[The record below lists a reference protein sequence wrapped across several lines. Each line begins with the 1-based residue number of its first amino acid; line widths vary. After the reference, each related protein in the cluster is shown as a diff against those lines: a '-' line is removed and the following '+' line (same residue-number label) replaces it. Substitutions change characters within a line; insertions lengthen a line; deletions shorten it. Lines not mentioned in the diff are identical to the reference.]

1 MSDLNIKGHLS
12 MASANIMWGL
22 MSPAAKIAMSSTTI
36 APLIMVDM
44 RVAGAAI
51 LFWISSLFFKH
62 EHVPPKD
69 LLLLAGAA
77 MIGIVLN
84 QGCFIVG
91 ISYTSPGEGSLITTT
106 MPMWVMILAWIIL
119 HEPITAKKAG
129 GIALGAIG
137 AIILVVGSTSANATA
152 KNPTLGD
159 LIVLA
164 AQLSYALYLTL
175 YRNFIKRYSLIT
187 LMKWMFLFATMAMV
201 GITLPS
207 LLDTQW
213 GNISQ
218 TEWAAAGYVVIF
230 GTYFAYICVM
240 TWQKILRPTIV
251 GMYNYVQPVTAAC
264 MGIYLGMEQI
274 TISKCIANMLI
285 FSGVYMVTTSKS
297 AQTTKNGMADK

>member
-1 MSDLNIKGHLS
+1 MDYP
-12 MASANIMWGL
+12 ARANNG
-22 MSPAAKIAMSSTTI
+22 
-36 APLIMVDM
+36 
-44 RVAGAAI
+44 
-51 LFWISSLFFKH
+51 
-62 EHVPPKD
+62 
-69 LLLLAGAA
+69 
-77 MIGIVLN
+77 
-84 QGCFIVG
+84 
-91 ISYTSPGEGSLITTT
+91 
-106 MPMWVMILAWIIL
+106 
-119 HEPITAKKAG
+119 KKAG

-152 KNPTLGD
+152 KNPALGD

-240 TWQKILRPTIV
+240 TGQKYCARQLWACTI
-251 GMYNYVQPVTAAC
+251 MCN
-264 MGIYLGMEQI
+264 L
-274 TISKCIANMLI
+274 
-285 FSGVYMVTTSKS
+285 
-297 AQTTKNGMADK
+297 